1 MKIGVIYP
9 QIEMKGDPEAVRRF
23 ALAAEQLGYD
33 HLIAYDHVLGAVH
46 EGREPPLTG
55 PYTEKHPFHDPF
67 TMFSYLAGLTTRLEL
82 VSGVIILPQRQT
94 ALVAKQ
100 AADLALF
107 SNNRFRMGVGLGWN
121 WVEYDALGQDFH
133 TRGKRMEEQVALLR
147 RLWSEPVVSF
157 DGRFDHIDRASLS
170 LFPTKPVPIWFGGF
184 SEPAWRRAGRLA
196 DGFLFGG
203 PLEAANAG
211 WAVVKASMEE
221 AGRDPETF
229 GREYMYGTP
238 TGDAD
243 KIADA
248 FKTWRD
254 AGGTH
259 ASVATMGRGFEGVD
273 AHIGF
278 IEDVRRKVEG

>member
-9 QIEMKGDPEAVRRF
+9 QIEMKGDPQAARKF
-23 ALAAEQLGYD
+23 GLATEQLGYD
-33 HLIAYDHVLGAVH
+33 HLIIYDHVLGAVH
-46 EGREPPLTG
+46 EGREPKLTG

-67 TMFSYLAGLTTRLEL
+67 TMFSYLAGLTRTLEF

-121 WVEYDALGQDFH
+121 YVEYEALGQDFK
-133 TRGKRMEEQVALLR
+133 TRGKRMEEQVALMR

-157 DGRFDHIDRASLS
+157 SGRFDKVDRASLS

-184 SEPAWRRAGRLA
+184 SEPAWRRAGRIA
-196 DGFLFGG
+196 DGFLFAG

-211 WAVVKASMEE
+211 WAVVKASMQE
-221 AGRDPETF
+221 AGRDPATF
-229 GREYMYGTP
+229 GREYMYGAP

-248 FKTWRD
+248 FKAWRD
-254 AGGTH
+254 SGGTH
-259 ASVATMGRGFEGVD
+259 ASFATMGRGLDGVD
-273 AHIGF
+273 AHIAL
-278 IEDVRRKVEG
+278 IEEVRKKVGG